1 MKKNLIPVFK
11 DKDEIKETM
20 EKLRENLKGQRPSVS
35 PDDVVA
41 ILEFIEDNRAEFKD
55 QIPFSAIAKELD
67 MDFETINDCL
77 LHLIMKKEL
86 IGFINDLET
95 EDKSD
100 DILILRDQHLID
112 KLNEYEIQ

>member
-1 MKKNLIPVFK
+1 MFK
-11 DKDEIKETM
+11 DKDEVKETM
-20 EKLRENLKGQRPSVS
+20 DQLRDSLKGSRPSVS

-41 ILEFIEDNRAEFKD
+41 ILEYIEDNRERFRD
-55 QIPFSAIAKELD
+55 QIPFSVIAEELE
-67 MDFETINDCL
+67 MDFETINECL
-77 LHLIMKKEL
+77 LHLIMKREI

-112 KLNEYEIQ
+112 KLNQYEIQ